1 MTEMITMPTNEFL
14 FVGEHPVLDF
24 INTEIAV
31 RGKPKE
37 LITTP
42 TALGR
47 WWQAAQAHYPELHP
61 AAFPSPDQELLE
73 RGREF
78 RALVRRVVTSW
89 IREGRIEESD
99 LQHLNMILS
108 EAMPSLYQPEAQ
120 TMETRYVPRA
130 NALYIPFLPLAIATL
145 TLLTTVERERL
156 HECHND
162 RCVLLF
168 LDTTRSKTRQWCSLA
183 CLERERSRRRHR
195 ERQLII
201 DNE

>member
-1 MTEMITMPTNEFL
+1 MQTNEFL

-31 RGKPKE
+31 RGKPKD
-37 LITTP
+37 LLATP

-47 WWQAAQAHYPELHP
+47 WWQAAQAHYPELYP
-61 AAFPSPDQELLE
+61 AAFPLPEQELVE
-73 RGREF
+73 KSKEF

-89 IREGRIEESD
+89 IREGRVEESD
-99 LQHLNMILS
+99 LQPLNMILS
-108 EAMPSLYQPEAQ
+108 EAMPFLYHPEAQ
-120 TMETRYVPRA
+120 TVETRYLPRP
-130 NALYIPFLPLAIATL
+130 NALHTPFLPLALATL
-145 TLLTTVERERL
+145 KLLTTVERERL

-183 CLERERSRRRHR
+183 CLERERSRRRHKQ
-195 ERQLII
+195 RQLIM
-201 DNE
+201 DN